1 MKLNKINIIIT
12 AIGTL
17 VGAFLL
23 SAGPHATNV
32 AMELSIFMSK
42 CAFVLFMLFCCMEK
56 EQ

>member
-1 MKLNKINIIIT
+1 MKLNKNNVLGT
-12 AIGTL
+12 AIGAL

-42 CAFVLFMLFCCMEK
+42 CAFGLFMLFCCMEK